1 MRLYSI
7 GYIEI
12 KEANDHGGYKVGTIK
27 RKNNKHKMLNKF
39 LKVFLIAF
47 TTLMLVVGLG
57 TGIYYLVAKDGKHQ
71 SSAETDPTAV
81 DTASGQA
88 EEVELKRI
96 TTFAV
101 FGTDVEGYRTDVV
114 MLVFFNKET
123 KKFDI
128 ISVPRDTMVTIP
140 DDIYAAINE
149 TRSGVSQTIKINEV
163 PAYVEKDKR
172 HESSVAVLENTLGI
186 DIDYYIS
193 MNLDGFINIVDL
205 VGPIEVDVP
214 MDMYYEDRIQDLYI
228 NLKAGVQ
235 ELNGEQAEQLMRFRK
250 GYGNGD
256 LGRIE
261 TQHAFMQAFM
271 KELLT
276 VENKVNILNIA
287 SQAMTYIE
295 TDFNT
300 AIDYVNYIDDIATE
314 NLSIITLPGE
324 SKTIDRSYYIFNPED
339 TAALLKNITDGTG
352 AVVEE
357 TNIEP
362 INPADLVDIKT
373 LGISVQNGTDI
384 GGFAGKF
391 KEILAGEG
399 YSILEAVNYE
409 EKPVETTRLLVPS
422 QKIGEALSEY
432 FKNPLVEVD
441 ETMLDQEIQIK
452 VILGESDG
460 GEE

>member
-12 KEANDHGGYKVGTIK
+12 KDANDHGGYKVGTIK

-81 DTASGQA
+81 DPASGQT

-128 ISVPRDTMVTIP
+128 ISVPRDTLVTIP
-140 DDIYAAINE
+140 DDMYATINE

-163 PAYVEKDKR
+163 PAYVDKDKR

-214 MDMYYEDRIQDLYI
+214 MDMYYEDRVQDLYI

-339 TAALLKNITDGTG
+339 TATLLKNITDGTG
-352 AVVEE
+352 AVVQE

-391 KEILAGEG
+391 KETLMAEG
-399 YSILEAVNYE
+399 FNVLEAVNYE

-422 QKIGEALSEY
+422 EKIGETLTEY
-432 FKNPLVEVD
+432 FNEPLVEVD
-441 ETMLDQEIQIK
+441 ETLLDQEIQIK

>member
-12 KEANDHGGYKVGTIK
+12 KDANDHGGYKVGTIK

-81 DTASGQA
+81 DPASGQT

-128 ISVPRDTMVTIP
+128 ISVPRDTLVTIP
-140 DDIYAAINE
+140 DDMYATINE

-163 PAYVEKDKR
+163 PAYVDKDKR

-339 TAALLKNITDGTG
+339 TATLLKNITDGTG
-352 AVVEE
+352 AVVQE

-391 KEILAGEG
+391 KETLMAEG
-399 YSILEAVNYE
+399 FNVLEAVNYE
-409 EKPVETTRLLVPS
+409 EKPVEMTRLLVPS
-422 QKIGEALSEY
+422 EKIGETLAEY
-432 FKNPLVEVD
+432 FNEPLLEVD
-441 ETMLDQEIQIK
+441 ETLLDQEIQIK
-452 VILGESDG
+452 VILGENDG